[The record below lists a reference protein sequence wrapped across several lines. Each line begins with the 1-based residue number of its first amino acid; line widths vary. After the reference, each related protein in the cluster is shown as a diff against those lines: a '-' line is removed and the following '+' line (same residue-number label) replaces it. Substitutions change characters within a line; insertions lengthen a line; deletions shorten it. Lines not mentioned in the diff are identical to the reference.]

1 MLYSLL
7 LLLLTVE
14 EAGLLL
20 LLRLLLVP
28 ADILASIQARPAQP
42 DGRLQK
48 VLR

>member
-14 EAGLLL
+14 EAGLL